1 MLNLV
6 ISWFVDLTF
15 QAPMQYCSLQ
25 HQTLLLSPSTTRC
38 CFCFG
43 SISLF
48 FLELFL
54 HSSSGASRGPYRLW
68 EFIFQC
74 HTILPFHTVY
84 GVLKARIL
92 KWFAIP
98 FSSGPHLSELSTMIR
113 RLGWP
118 YTAWLSFI
126 DLARLWSV

>member
-1 MLNLV
+1 M
-6 ISWFVDLTF
+6 DLTF
-15 QAPMQYCSLQ
+15 HAI
-25 HQTLLLSPSTTRC
+25 LLLWHWTLFPSPITSTTRC

-98 FSSGPHLSELSTMIR
+98 FSSGCILSELSTMTH
-113 RLGWP
+113 LSWVALHGM
-118 YTAWLSFI
+118 AHSFI
-126 DLARLWSV
+126 ELDKAVIHVIRLVSFL